1 LRLAIAVFALLAA
14 TGLAWSADP
23 LQAPVPAADQT
34 LPPTVLPYTWEG
46 FYLRGSGDLAS
57 MIQQPAPKVPG
68 GLPAAATGNGSGGG
82 LTSGEFGANWQTGS
96 TVVGFEG
103 DMQWSGQSAASIT
116 DCGLGCSLTDKVKV
130 PWLATFRAR
139 AGTAFDRVFVYGT
152 GGFATMG
159 TADNLNAG
167 GFGNTPNFIDLS
179 TNNINWTVGGGM
191 EVALDHDVS
200 AKIEYLHLQNSSA
213 AGTPNSLFVGG
224 ATDPYKNDIV
234 RGGIN
239 YRLPVGQ

>member
-1 LRLAIAVFALLAA
+1 LRLAIATFALLAMS
-14 TGLAWSADP
+14 GLACSADP
-23 LQAPVPAADQT
+23 AQAPAPPADQS
-34 LPPTVLPYTWEG
+34 LPSTALPYSWEG

-57 MIQQPAPKVPG
+57 AIQEPAVKVPSGLLSGTG
-68 GLPAAATGNGSGGG
+68 GSRSSGG
-82 LTSGEFGANWQTGS
+82 LTSGQFGANWQTGG

-116 DCGLGCSLTDKVKV
+116 ACGLGCSLTDKVKV

-167 GFGNTPNFIDLS
+167 DFGNAPNFTGLS
-179 TNNINWTVGGGM
+179 TNNINWTLGGGM
-191 EVALDHDVS
+191 EVALDRNVS
-200 AKIEYLHLQNSSA
+200 AKIEYLHTA
-213 AGTPNSLFVGG
+213 PAVGGPESLFDA
-224 ATDPYKNDIV
+224 ATSGSIKNDIV
-234 RGGIN
+234 RGGLN
-239 YRLPVGQ
+239 YSLPIGR